1 MAAAGGAPLPV
12 QLTVSTLTVA
22 AELAPGA
29 DGTARLRL
37 PARLKLPAGRHPVT
51 FPKADTPVAYAVVR
65 DGSLLRLEGPAYQAG
80 TGRRLRDAVGDDRR
94 IRRLRRRL
102 GR

>member
-1 MAAAGGAPLPV
+1 M
-12 QLTVSTLTVA
+12 STLTVE

-37 PARLKLPAGRHPVT
+37 PTRIKLPAGRHTVT

-80 TGRRLRDAVGDDRR
+80 TGRRFRDAVADNRR

>member
-1 MAAAGGAPLPV
+1 MPP
-12 QLTVSTLTVA
+12 
-22 AELAPGA
+22 
-29 DGTARLRL
+29 DRLW
-37 PARLKLPAGRHPVT
+37 LKNRNPAGELQVT

-80 TGRRLRDAVGDDRR
+80 AGRRLRDAVADDRR
-94 IRRLRRRL
+94 VRRLRRRL